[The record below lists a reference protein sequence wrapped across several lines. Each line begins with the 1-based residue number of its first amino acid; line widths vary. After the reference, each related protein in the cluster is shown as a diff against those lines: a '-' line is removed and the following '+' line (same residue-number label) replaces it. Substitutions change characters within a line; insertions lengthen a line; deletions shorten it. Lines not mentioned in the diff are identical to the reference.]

1 MKGWSPSWNL
11 FSSSSFSSS
20 SSGHSLLCM
29 FLLCPSH
36 SCISII
42 HVGNNQY
49 GKYCLFLSQQYL
61 SLFHYYQN
69 IGFVWDGTM
78 PSFFFKKTNTLL
90 YYLPCHWAGARGGVR
105 QEHSGQWGYMSCW
118 GVCWAVIEKSCFPV
132 TCAVSF
138 LLFTFLLLFVWNKG
152 ERLEVELP
160 CWTMRLGPH
169 VTLVKQKD
177 RGNLSTVF
185 ALSLSPL
192 WTDDLY
198 SIRMCS

>member
-1 MKGWSPSWNL
+1 MKAWSPSWNL

-78 PSFFFKKTNTLL
+78 PSFFFKKNKHITVLSPMSLGGGQRWGKAGAFWSVRLHVLLGSLLGSHWKVLFSCYLCCLLPPLHLSSPFCLKQGWEAWGRAPVLNYEIGATCDFGEAKRQGEPEYCVCTLL
-90 YYLPCHWAGARGGVR
+90 
-105 QEHSGQWGYMSCW
+105 E
-118 GVCWAVIEKSCFPV
+118 
-132 TCAVSF
+132 SF
-138 LLFTFLLLFVWNKG
+138 MDRRSLF
-152 ERLEVELP
+152 
-160 CWTMRLGPH
+160 H
-169 VTLVKQKD
+169 
-177 RGNLSTVF
+177 
-185 ALSLSPL
+185 
-192 WTDDLY
+192 
-198 SIRMCS
+198 